1 MDELVTLSELLKPD
15 NTTLE
20 VLQFIVNNEMTI
32 LQVRDTHYTSRSYS
46 TSYYFNKASCIGR
59 IGRTKLFLN

>member
-1 MDELVTLSELLKPD
+1 MDELVTLSKLLKLD

-32 LQVRDTHYTSRSYS
+32 LQVRVAHYIRRSYS

-59 IGRTKLFLN
+59 IGQTKLFLK